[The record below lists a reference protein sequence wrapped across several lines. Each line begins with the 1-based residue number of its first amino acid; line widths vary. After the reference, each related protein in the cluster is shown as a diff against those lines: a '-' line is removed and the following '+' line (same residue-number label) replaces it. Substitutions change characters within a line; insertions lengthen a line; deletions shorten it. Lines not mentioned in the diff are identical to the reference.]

1 MTKSPFAALSAFRL
15 ARRRRSGRAH
25 LNTTTMPLVDSLSPR
40 QRSGERVRERGF
52 LLAAPIRWK
61 VPLSPFVPRRERE
74 QEASTMVVL
83 SRCARGRN
91 LALPPYRVTSA
102 RFLKTLTLSLSDGET
117 GWPPGQVRGISA
129 ADQLDVLPSCARS
142 IQRLREPGAMTR
154 KKGGWRFPRHPPQP
168 SSQLPPWTLSKIAIP
183 LPNFRRGE
191 AKRSPFLTRYST
203 SLTR

>member
-1 MTKSPFAALSAFRL
+1 MKVTRE
-15 ARRRRSGRAH
+15 RAIRAQRGAS
-25 LNTTTMPLVDSLSPR
+25 NTTTMPLVDSLSPR

-52 LLAAPIRWK
+52 QLAAPIRWK
-61 VPLSPFVPRRERE
+61 VPLSPALSPFVPRRERE

-129 ADQLDVLPSCARS
+129 SDQLDVLPSCARS